1 MRVQWPG
8 TWDKFGD
15 WAFKSL
21 FWLAA
26 FLMSIK
32 AQMDNKHVD
41 RSLFITWGR
50 GCGGFWLCHEKK
62 SPDNPIMLFNIL
74 MIPPLSG
81 SNWQSIFCSPFILCW
96 RRLISPLVSPENL
109 TCPKFSVNRTKR
121 DSKLRYCSRGVKNEG
136 DRVGSSRTRYLLE
149 IRRSSQLRTLLKLVV
164 VSRTWKKFQAR
175 TGFEPMTSAI
185 PVQH

>member
-1 MRVQWPG
+1 
-8 TWDKFGD
+8 
-15 WAFKSL
+15 
-21 FWLAA
+21 
-26 FLMSIK
+26 MSIK

-96 RRLISPLVSPENL
+96 RRLISPPVSLENL

-136 DRVGSSRTRYLLE
+136 DRVEHDTCLLDTYLAESLLLPSRNKLLL
-149 IRRSSQLRTLLKLVV
+149 IFHRSLMAQFLPCI
-164 VSRTWKKFQAR
+164 VSLA
-175 TGFEPMTSAI
+175 
-185 PVQH
+185 